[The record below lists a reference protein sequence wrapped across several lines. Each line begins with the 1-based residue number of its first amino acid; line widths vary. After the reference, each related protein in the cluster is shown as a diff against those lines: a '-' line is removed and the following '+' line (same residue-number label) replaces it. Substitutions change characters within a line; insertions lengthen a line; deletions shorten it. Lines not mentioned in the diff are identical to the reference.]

1 METLKDFNTR
11 RRFLKST
18 LQYWIKNNSGKAFRS
33 WAEYTL
39 SSKEHELHQ
48 ALVLKETERKELQRH
63 KDTEESQQAQEIE
76 QLQGQ
81 LRHAMSQKE
90 QMKANYA
97 KALATHISRRE
108 NNVYV
113 DKRRNI
119 FCVWAEYIKK
129 EKNAVNIIGAIARKQ
144 LRMEVFSR
152 IRLVARERFLEA
164 NAERI
169 MTNLFKLMKSNILTK
184 SFSRWRVRTYTDVV
198 REMNHRRDELS
209 QTILRHRQEAE
220 QMEAHKQAKALKI
233 LRQRKQREV
242 TNAWIEMARIMKT
255 LRTKDSILRDNISYM
270 QTKLATQ
277 KWLSRTK
284 LTTYLRRKNEE
295 AMRRFRMKT
304 LTECYK

>member
-1 METLKDFNTR
+1 
-11 RRFLKST
+11 
-18 LQYWIKNNSGKAFRS
+18 
-33 WAEYTL
+33 
-39 SSKEHELHQ
+39 
-48 ALVLKETERKELQRH
+48 
-63 KDTEESQQAQEIE
+63 
-76 QLQGQ
+76 
-81 LRHAMSQKE
+81 
-90 QMKANYA
+90 MKANYA
-97 KALATHISRRE
+97 KALATHIGRTQ

-198 REMNHRRDELS
+198 KEMNLRRDELS

-220 QMEAHKQAKALKI
+220 QMEAHKQAKALRI
-233 LRQRKQREV
+233 LRQRK
-242 TNAWIEMARIMKT
+242 
-255 LRTKDSILRDNISYM
+255 
-270 QTKLATQ
+270 
-277 KWLSRTK
+277 
-284 LTTYLRRKNEE
+284 
-295 AMRRFRMKT
+295 
-304 LTECYK
+304 